1 MQSRQL
7 GSSSVRVSP
16 VIFGAWAI
24 GGWMWGGADEKDAVG
39 AIRASIDNGVNTIDT
54 AAIYGQGHSEELV
67 GRAIRGIPRDK
78 VVIATKGGRRW
89 DSAEGS
95 DPWSTT
101 DNHGNPITIRSNSRR
116 QSIFHECEQSLKR
129 LGVDVIDL
137 YQIHWPDKTTPV
149 AEAVGAM
156 EDLRRQGKVRA
167 IGVSNYNVD
176 LLREANAAA
185 KVHSLQP
192 PFSLI
197 QRQIERD
204 GTLAFC
210 RENNIAAIVY
220 SPMERGLLTGKVT
233 PDRQFAPGDHRA
245 THKFFTVENR
255 KRVLAALE
263 GVRPIADRY
272 GASFAQLVI
281 NWTVHEPGI
290 TAALVGARNA
300 EQATH
305 NAGALRFTLS
315 PEERAEIRHAFDDV
329 SRALGGEPDKGPPS
343 NPKD

>member
-24 GGWMWGGADEKDAVG
+24 GGWMWGGADEKDAVD
-39 AIRASIDNGVNTIDT
+39 AVRASIDDGVNTIDT

-101 DNHGNPITIRSNSRR
+101 DNHGKPITIRSNSRK
-116 QSIFHECEQSLKR
+116 QSIVEECEQSLKR

-137 YQIHWPDKTTPV
+137 YQIHWPDKTTTI
-149 AEAVGAM
+149 AEAIGAM

-167 IGVSNYNVD
+167 IGVSNYGVD
-176 LLREANAAA
+176 LLREAHGVAT
-185 KVHSLQP
+185 VHSLQP
-192 PFSLI
+192 PYSLI

-210 RENNIAAIVY
+210 RENNIAVIVY

-245 THKFFTVENR
+245 THKFFTVDNR

-263 GVRPIADRY
+263 KVKPIADRH
-272 GASFAQLVI
+272 GASYAQLVI
-281 NWTVHEPGI
+281 NWTFHEPGV

-305 NAGALRFTLS
+305 NAGAMRFTLS
-315 PEERAEIRHAFDDV
+315 ADERAEVRRAFDDV
-329 SRALGGEPDKGPPS
+329 SRALGGEPVKGPPS
-343 NPKD
+343 NVKD